1 MCGLT
6 GFIHS
11 SNGEH
16 RKPELERVIEKMTS
30 TLVLR
35 GPDSKGIFIDKKIA
49 LGHRRLK
56 IIDLSDNGSQP
67 MQVRENGPV
76 IAYNGEVYNFQLLK
90 NELSLLGHSFRGNSD
105 TEVILHVYDEWGF
118 DGLKRLEGIFAYAL
132 WDPSIDRLM
141 LMRDRLGVKPI
152 FYADSSMGL
161 VFGSEIKSLLAAG
174 GVDTSLN
181 DQAFSEYL
189 WYGNTYEDRSFY
201 NGVKA
206 LLPGQCLIVDGN
218 NRRLV
223 YWWKIEEWLE
233 SPLGTSNKD
242 DATDMVKQA
251 LDASVKR
258 QLVADV
264 PIGIFL
270 SGGVDSSAIAASAKQ
285 SRLNDINSYSAS
297 FDFDKGIDESEKA
310 LLVATHLGLNHHQL
324 KISGSNISEVMLLLA
339 KAHDEPFADA
349 ANIPLYLMCKELD
362 PAVKV
367 VLQGDGGDELF
378 AGYRRYQI
386 LNNAK
391 YFKFLPPYLS
401 SIFTKAGKQGY
412 RASRMYDAITNPD
425 PAMRMGMLL
434 TVETLRNNPN
444 TLLTEDKRHELDLST
459 DPFLA
464 YRHAADRFKVKD
476 PIQQM
481 LLTDLTVQLPSQ
493 FLTKVDRATMAA
505 GIEARVPLL
514 DENLLKISVGMPTKW
529 KVDRNQNKIILRN
542 SQRGRL
548 PSSILDG
555 PKTGFGV
562 PYEFW
567 LRTSL
572 YKFAQ
577 DRLLNT
583 QFTEH
588 FSLNKSLVEKKLQEH
603 RSGKFEHG
611 FLLWKLLQ
619 LSLWMET
626 RD

>member
-1 MCGLT
+1 
-6 GFIHS
+6 
-11 SNGEH
+11 
-16 RKPELERVIEKMTS
+16 
-30 TLVLR
+30 
-35 GPDSKGIFIDKKIA
+35 
-49 LGHRRLK
+49 
-56 IIDLSDNGSQP
+56 
-67 MQVRENGPV
+67 
-76 IAYNGEVYNFQLLK
+76 
-90 NELSLLGHSFRGNSD
+90 
-105 TEVILHVYDEWGF
+105 
-118 DGLKRLEGIFAYAL
+118 
-132 WDPSIDRLM
+132 
-141 LMRDRLGVKPI
+141 
-152 FYADSSMGL
+152 
-161 VFGSEIKSLLAAG
+161 
-174 GVDTSLN
+174 
-181 DQAFSEYL
+181 
-189 WYGNTYEDRSFY
+189 
-201 NGVKA
+201 
-206 LLPGQCLIVDGN
+206 
-218 NRRLV
+218 V

-285 SRLNDINSYSAS
+285 SSLNDINSYSAS

-401 SIFTKAGKQGY
+401 SIFRKAGKQGY

-434 TVETLRNNPN
+434 TLETLHNNPN
-444 TLLTEDKRHELDLST
+444 TLLTEDKRHELDSST

-476 PIQQM
+476 PVQQM

-583 QFTEH
+583 QFTEY

>member
-16 RKPELERVIEKMTS
+16 SKPELERVIEKMTS
-30 TLVLR
+30 TLALR
-35 GPDSKGIFIDKKIA
+35 GPDSKGIFIDNKIA

-118 DGLKRLEGIFAYAL
+118 DGLKRLEGIFAIAL
-132 WDPSIDRLM
+132 WDPSIDRLI
-141 LMRDRLGVKPI
+141 LMRDRLGVKPL
-152 FYADSSMGL
+152 FYADSTMGL

-174 GVDTSLN
+174 GVDTSLD

-206 LLPGQCLIVDGN
+206 LLPGQCLIVDGS
-218 NRRLV
+218 NRRRV

-242 DATDMVKQA
+242 EATDMVKQA

-285 SRLNDINSYSAS
+285 SRLTDLNSYSAS

-339 KAHDEPFADA
+339 KSHDEPFADA

-362 PAVKV
+362 PTVKV

-378 AGYRRYQI
+378 AGYRRYQM

-401 SIFTKAGKQGY
+401 SIFRKAGKQGY

-425 PAMRMGMLL
+425 PAMRMAMLL

-476 PIQQM
+476 PVQQM

-542 SQRGRL
+542 SQRRRL
-548 PSSILDG
+548 PTSILDG

-577 DRLLNT
+577 DRLLST
-583 QFTEH
+583 QFTEY
-588 FSLNKSLVEKKLQEH
+588 FSLNKSLVEKRLLEH

-626 RD
+626 RH

>member
-6 GFIHS
+6 GFVHNS
-11 SNGEH
+11 HGEH
-16 RKPELERVIEKMTS
+16 RKQELKRVIEKMTS
-30 TLVLR
+30 TLAHR
-35 GPDSKGIFIDKKIA
+35 GPDKKGIYIDKKIA
-49 LGHRRLK
+49 LGHQRLK

-76 IAYNGEVYNFQLLK
+76 IVYNGEVYNHQSLRT
-90 NELSLLGHSFRGNSD
+90 ELSSRGHKFRGTSD

-118 DGLKRLEGIFAYAL
+118 DGLKQLEGIFAYAL
-132 WDPSIDRLM
+132 WDPSIERLI
-141 LMRDRLGVKPI
+141 LMRDRLGVKPL

-161 VFGSEIKSLLAAG
+161 AFGSEIKSLLVAG
-174 GVDTSLN
+174 GIDVSLN
-181 DQAFSEYL
+181 DQAYSEYL
-189 WYGNTYEDRSFY
+189 WYGNVYGDRSFY
-201 NGVKA
+201 SGVKS

-218 NRRLV
+218 NRRIV
-223 YWWKIEEWLE
+223 SWWQIEEWLD
-233 SPLGTSNKD
+233 SPLEEASRDEATKLLKQSLDTS
-242 DATDMVKQA
+242 VE
-251 LDASVKR
+251 R
-258 QLVADV
+258 QLCSDV
-264 PIGIFL
+264 PVGIFL
-270 SGGVDSSAIAASAKQ
+270 SGGIDSSAIAASAIQ
-285 SRLNDINSYSAS
+285 FRPGDINSYSAS
-297 FDFDKGIDESEKA
+297 FDFEKGINESEKA
-310 LLVATHLGLNHHQL
+310 KLVATHLGLNHNQL
-324 KISGSNISEVMLLLA
+324 EISGSNISEVMLLLA

-362 PAVKV
+362 PSVKV

-386 LNNAK
+386 LNNIK
-391 YFKFLPPYLS
+391 YFKFLPPRLS
-401 SIFTKAGKQGY
+401 YIFRKAGKQGN
-412 RASRMYDAITNPD
+412 RVSRMYDAITNPD
-425 PAMRMGMLL
+425 PAMRMGLLL
-434 TVETLRNNPN
+434 TLETLYNNPN
-444 TLLTEDKRHELDLST
+444 ILLTEDKRHQLNLAT

-464 YRHAADRFKVKD
+464 YRQAADRFKVKD
-476 PIQQM
+476 PIQKM

-529 KVDRNQNKIILRN
+529 KVDRYQNKIILRN

-583 QFTEH
+583 QFTEY
-588 FSLNKSLVEKKLQEH
+588 FGLNKKLVEKKLQEH
-603 RSGKFEHG
+603 RSGKLEGG

-626 RD
+626 RH